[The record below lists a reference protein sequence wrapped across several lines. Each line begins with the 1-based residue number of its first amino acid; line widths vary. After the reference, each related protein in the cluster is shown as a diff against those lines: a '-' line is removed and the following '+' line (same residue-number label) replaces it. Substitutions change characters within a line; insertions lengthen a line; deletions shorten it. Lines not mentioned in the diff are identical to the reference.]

1 MQKEKV
7 ANAEIQDQSE
17 SISVYQM
24 KVTLLGVRPLVWRR
38 FRITSDLTLY
48 QLHLIIQRLI
58 GWGNYHL
65 YEFSLPHTY
74 TYGCGGADLENPR
87 GAKLNQL
94 IHAEKQI
101 IYYTYDFGD
110 YWEHEILVEKI
121 LKPEDNVKYPICLK
135 GNRACPP
142 EDCGGPSGY
151 MYMLK
156 VIKNRRHPDYR
167 EMKEWLGGGFDPLAF
182 DLKNINR
189 ELKELSKLWK
199 QKSR

>member
-1 MQKEKV
+1 MQKQKTTK
-7 ANAEIQDQSE
+7 AETQDQSE
-17 SISVYQM
+17 SVSVYQM

-38 FRITSDLTLY
+38 IQITNDLTLY
-48 QLHLIIQRLI
+48 QLHLIIQRVM
-58 GWGNYHL
+58 GWENYHL
-65 YEFSLPHTY
+65 YEFSLPYTY
-74 TYGCGGADLENPR
+74 SYGCGSADLENPR

-110 YWEHEILVEKI
+110 YWKHEILVEKI
-121 LKPEDNVKYPICLK
+121 LKPEDGVKYPICLK

-156 VIKNRRHPDYR
+156 VVRNRRHPEYR
-167 EMKEWLGGGFDPLAF
+167 EMKEWLGDRFDPLAY
-182 DLKNINR
+182 DVKNINR
-189 ELKELSKLWK
+189 ELKGLSKQWK
-199 QKSR
+199 QKS